1 MVRCMCKPL
10 GKAIPWLIWNL
21 VHKMCKLE
29 MKLNFISI
37 RIMPGFETLAL
48 LLFLKYFVIDTGG
61 Y

>member
-1 MVRCMCKPL
+1 
-10 GKAIPWLIWNL
+10 
-21 VHKMCKLE
+21 

>member
-1 MVRCMCKPL
+1 MVVCVSL
-10 GKAIPWLIWNL
+10 LIGKAISWLIWNL

-48 LLFLKYFVIDTGG
+48 LSFLKYFVIDTGG